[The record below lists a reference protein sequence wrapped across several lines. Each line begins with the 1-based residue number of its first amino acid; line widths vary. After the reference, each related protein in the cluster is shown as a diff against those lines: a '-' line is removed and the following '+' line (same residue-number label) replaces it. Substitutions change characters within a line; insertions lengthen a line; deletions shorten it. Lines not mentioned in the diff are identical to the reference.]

1 MKKVLGYCVL
11 VIGLLIA
18 AGSVTLGVQAA
29 SFITTTIGETA
40 GVVITTVP
48 KVVPAF
54 QSGQK
59 AAGGGTAPAPS
70 PGPAVP
76 GASLHVPAAK

>member
-11 VIGLLIA
+11 LVGLLIA
-18 AGSVTLGVQAA
+18 AGSVALGVQAA

-59 AAGGGTAPAPS
+59 AAGGTAPS
-70 PGPAVP
+70 PGPATP
-76 GASLHVPAAK
+76 GASLNKAPAK